1 MTTRI
6 AFAAPDWL
14 CLAAAPTFAV
24 MAWISSGDP
33 MAVYTSG
40 PSLLPSGG
48 MVSMYLLMSLFHLP
62 PWLALV
68 SRRNTAAPLTKR
80 TEGD

>member
-1 MTTRI
+1 
-6 AFAAPDWL
+6 
-14 CLAAAPTFAV
+14 
-24 MAWISSGDP
+24 MAWRSAVDP
-33 MAVYTSG
+33 MALCG
-40 PSLLPSGG
+40 AGMLPMGG

-68 SRRNTAAPLTKR
+68 SHLDWTARPQQNQ